1 MPSNTTSFLG
11 KGWNFPPSFLNN
23 GKDVLMVEEEQDI
36 QQSLQILLSTSQGER
51 VMLENFGC
59 DLNRFLFE
67 EVSQSVINGLNNLI
81 RDSILY
87 YEPRIDV
94 VRITADES
102 EETPGMLL
110 ISIEYTVRSTN
121 SRFNMVFPFYLNE
134 AIQPNT

>member
-1 MPSNTTSFLG
+1 
-11 KGWNFPPSFLNN
+11 
-23 GKDVLMVEEEQDI
+23 MVAEEQDI

-67 EVSQSVINGLNNLI
+67 EISQSLVNGLNSLI

-94 VRITADES
+94 ARISVDES
-102 EETPGMLL
+102 KESLGVLE

-134 AIQPNT
+134 ATQPST

>member
-1 MPSNTTSFLG
+1 
-11 KGWNFPPSFLNN
+11 
-23 GKDVLMVEEEQDI
+23 MVAEEQDI

-67 EVSQSVINGLNNLI
+67 EISQSLINGLSNLI
-81 RDSILY
+81 TDAILD

-94 VRITADES
+94 VRISVDES
-102 EETPGMLL
+102 RESSGILL

-134 AIQPNT
+134 AIQPGT

>member
-1 MPSNTTSFLG
+1 MATNADSFLG
-11 KGWNFPPSFLNN
+11 KGWNFPPSFLQN
-23 GKDVLMVEEEQDI
+23 GKDILMVAEEQDI

-67 EVSQSVINGLNNLI
+67 EISQSLVNGLNSLI

-94 VRITADES
+94 ARISVDES
-102 EETPGMLL
+102 KESLGVLE

-134 AIQPNT
+134 ATQPST

>member
-1 MPSNTTSFLG
+1 MSANTASFLG
-11 KGWNFPPSFLNN
+11 KGWNFPPGFLNN
-23 GKDVLMVEEEQDI
+23 GKEVLMVAEEQDI

-67 EVSQSVINGLNNLI
+67 EISQSLINGLSNLI
-81 RDSILY
+81 TDAILD

-94 VRITADES
+94 VRISVDES
-102 EETPGMLL
+102 RESSGILL

-134 AIQPNT
+134 AIQPGT

>member
-1 MPSNTTSFLG
+1 MSANTTSFLG
-11 KGWNFPPSFLNN
+11 KGWSFPPGFFNN

-36 QQSLQILLSTSQGER
+36 QQSLQILLTTSQGER

-67 EVSQSVINGLNNLI
+67 ELSQSLINGLSNLI
-81 RDSILY
+81 RDAILY

-94 VRITADES
+94 VGISVDDSKELS
-102 EETPGMLL
+102 GILL

-121 SRFNMVFPFYLNE
+121 SRFNLVFPFYLNE
-134 AIQPNT
+134 AGQAHS